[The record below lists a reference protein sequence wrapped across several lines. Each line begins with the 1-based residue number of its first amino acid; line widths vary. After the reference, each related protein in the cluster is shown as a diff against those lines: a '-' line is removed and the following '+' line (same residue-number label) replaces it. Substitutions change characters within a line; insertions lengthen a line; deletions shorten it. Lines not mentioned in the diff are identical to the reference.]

1 MFISLT
7 LVPCVA
13 KLPRLMQAGHPQQIF
28 PEQLADAGESLS
40 GTLAIESMGRL
51 SGLLASN
58 TGMVDYTLDFA
69 RHEQGW
75 VRIDGQFSSTLSMS
89 CQRCLKPV
97 DVEISQDV
105 KVAVVNDDKAAV
117 NIPGEFEPLL
127 VADRSLLLS
136 DYIEEELLLA
146 LPLAPSHDTE
156 SCHSVELEEEQTGTE
171 KLNPFAV
178 LKDLKLSK

>member
-89 CQRCLKPV
+89 CQR
-97 DVEISQDV
+97 
-105 KVAVVNDDKAAV
+105 
-117 NIPGEFEPLL
+117 
-127 VADRSLLLS
+127 
-136 DYIEEELLLA
+136 
-146 LPLAPSHDTE
+146 
-156 SCHSVELEEEQTGTE
+156 
-171 KLNPFAV
+171 
-178 LKDLKLSK
+178 